1 MKYQYEGD
9 NKRQAIISFMKNP
22 TKPVKVK
29 EQEWS
34 EVDSEVVHLTTSNF
48 DPVVKE
54 EASLL
59 VMFYAPWCGHCKK
72 IKPEYEKAA
81 ARLKTDGVSFTPSRR
96 SRF

>member
-1 MKYQYEGD
+1 
-9 NKRQAIISFMKNP
+9 
-22 TKPVKVK
+22 
-29 EQEWS
+29 
-34 EVDSEVVHLTTSNF
+34 LTTSNF